1 MKKAFLLFIYF
12 LLSNVGKSQTI
23 INAESLLNGVDSTI
37 FSLSFLYNGNR
48 GNMVTDQVH
57 FASAFVLI
65 KEKNDFKI
73 FGGYDLLSQSENK
86 LLNGGYI
93 HLRHNFKLSKG
104 IKTFEFYQL
113 QFNDVLILKKRE
125 VYGLGLRFHIIN
137 RDSLNSNF
145 SVGVMKEQEIL
156 NENFLLQS
164 ENAETNYYRLN
175 TVLGLQLILSETLKI
190 DNVFYYQPYFKEFE
204 DYRILNELR
213 FTTKLSNKFN
223 LITAMN
229 IRYDNKPPG
238 LLEKTDL
245 FLHFGFNLLF

>member
-137 RDSLNSNF
+137 RDSLNSNL

-190 DNVFYYQPYFKEFE
+190 DNVFY
-204 DYRILNELR
+204 
-213 FTTKLSNKFN
+213 
-223 LITAMN
+223 
-229 IRYDNKPPG
+229 
-238 LLEKTDL
+238 
-245 FLHFGFNLLF
+245 

>member
-12 LLSNVGKSQTI
+12 LLSNIGKSQTI

-37 FSLSFLYNGNR
+37 FSWSFLYNGNR
-48 GNMVTDQVH
+48 GNIVTDQVH

-93 HLRHNFKLSKG
+93 HLRHNYKLSKR
-104 IKTFEFYQL
+104 IKTFEFYQV

-125 VYGLGLRFHIIN
+125 VYGLGLRILVVN
-137 RDSLNSNF
+137 LDSLNSHF
-145 SVGVMKEQEIL
+145 SVGVMREQEIL
-156 NENFLLQS
+156 NKDFLLQG
-164 ENAETNYYRLN
+164 ENVETNYFRLN
-175 TVLGLQLILSETLKI
+175 TILSLKLVLNEMVKI
-190 DNVFYYQPYFKEFE
+190 DNILYYQPYIKVFN

-213 FTTKLSNKFN
+213 FTTKLSKKFN

-245 FLHFGFNLLF
+245 FLNFGFNILL